1 MEAPL
6 TKTQKWIRAVIIG
19 ATAVY
24 LIALLFLTKSLNVK
38 NDSIENDK
46 LLLEHTVEKLEMQI
60 KITTMNLKFLKLGLT
75 LITLIT
81 INSIAF
87 GQTSSNDSITIS
99 RTQQRQCIVWY
110 KEGIYK
116 DSIIESKDSV
126 ITIQRDFIQY
136 TDTTINKLNGMVVNA
151 NKRLQKMKKKR
162 RNAFIIGG
170 VTTLGAFIF
179 GFFIKP

>member
-60 KITTMNLKFLKLGLT
+60 KIDSLNQQIHDYELKILKIRIDVNNLNNNQL
-75 LITLIT
+75 
-81 INSIAF
+81 
-87 GQTSSNDSITIS
+87 
-99 RTQQRQCIVWY
+99 
-110 KEGIYK
+110 
-116 DSIIESKDSV
+116 DSV
-126 ITIQRDFIQY
+126 WSD
-136 TDTTINKLNGMVVNA
+136 
-151 NKRLQKMKKKR
+151 
-162 RNAFIIGG
+162 
-170 VTTLGAFIF
+170 IF
-179 GFFIKP
+179 K